1 MVGIKNQSLFLPEIQ
16 HGRRLLCSVFKVG
29 FMLPQNCV
37 LYCTCGIVKSNLEVK
52 ESRPCQHA
60 SWLRFNREEAAN
72 TSIVLSFCY
81 RMIWVM
87 DSIPWVRCASGN
99 VLFVCVFYQI
109 NDQWIVTGGRRLDCE
124 HWAAKQNVVCS
135 ISSCT
140 LKLYSAWKG
149 ERGTRS
155 WATKILTEK
164 QDLWDITLSRWISSE
179 RHQRSRRRRW
189 VALGLCAS
197 VLAPS
202 SPDNWVVAMKC
213 QKFLRKWASPLLQNC
228 CAVIGQQF

>member
-1 MVGIKNQSLFLPEIQ
+1 MANNILIKRNKGIQKNKKYYFL
-16 HGRRLLCSVFKVG
+16 SF
-29 FMLPQNCV
+29 
-37 LYCTCGIVKSNLEVK
+37 VKILESKKEVI
-52 ESRPCQHA
+52 ESRPCQQCRLNNQYA
-60 SWLRFNREEAAN
+60 SAVW
-72 TSIVLSFCY
+72 
-81 RMIWVM
+81 MIWVM

>member
-1 MVGIKNQSLFLPEIQ
+1 MLHDYDLIEK
-16 HGRRLLCSVFKVG
+16 RLQIL
-29 FMLPQNCV
+29 V
-37 LYCTCGIVKSNLEVK
+37 LYFHSD
-52 ESRPCQHA
+52 
-60 SWLRFNREEAAN
+60 
-72 TSIVLSFCY
+72 

-202 SPDNWVVAMKC
+202 SSDSWVVAMRRCKSRPTTTEY
-213 QKFLRKWASPLLQNC
+213 KYNPTIIATLLPHECLCTNWY
-228 CAVIGQQF
+228 

>member
-1 MVGIKNQSLFLPEIQ
+1 MQIWFVLDNTKENQIKVLHNMLHDYDLIEK
-16 HGRRLLCSVFKVG
+16 RLQIL
-29 FMLPQNCV
+29 V
-37 LYCTCGIVKSNLEVK
+37 LYFHSD
-52 ESRPCQHA
+52 
-60 SWLRFNREEAAN
+60 
-72 TSIVLSFCY
+72 